1 MRVFVVETDGAGGM
15 IHYAY
20 QLCTAL
26 AANGAEVTLVTSRQY
41 ELAHLPHSF
50 AVEARLRLWPNI
62 EAAPGPVGR
71 GGRVSR
77 RLAHR
82 ARRGWRALRFARE
95 WARLTSYLLAER
107 PDVIQFAIIRFPF
120 QEIFLR
126 RLRRGGLYLAQ
137 VCHEYEFRESGHP
150 LIRRLT
156 ARWARRVYPSFSA
169 MFLHS
174 KADRERFLSLYPVER
189 ERTHLIPHGNEFLF
203 PRLVDPGGD
212 RRARYGLPSGR
223 PVALFFG
230 GLRPSKGIPDLLEA
244 FALAC
249 EEVEA
254 SLVIAGNP
262 AYGVTAE
269 DLEAEARRLGIA
281 DSVVVDARYLA
292 LEEIGPLLRTATVVV
307 LPYRTATASGA
318 LQMAYAFGRPVV
330 ATAVGGL
337 PEAVEEGVTGLLVPP
352 ADPPALARALVK
364 LLSDPDEAL
373 RMGAMGRAAAE
384 ARYSW
389 EPIAA
394 TILSVYRWGRR
405 PS

>member
-26 AANGAEVTLVTSRQY
+26 TAAGAEVTLVTSRHY
-41 ELAHLPHSF
+41 ELGHLPHSF
-50 AVEARLRLWPNI
+50 TVDPRLRLWPNI
-62 EAAPGPVGR
+62 EPTPRPAGPLR
-71 GGRVSR
+71 HALR
-77 RLAHR
+77 RAGHKV
-82 ARRGWRALRFARE
+82 RRGWRALRFARE
-95 WARLTSYLLAER
+95 WDRLTRHLLAER
-107 PDVIQFAIIRFPF
+107 PDVVQFAVIRFPF

-126 RLRRGGLYLAQ
+126 RLRRGGLCLAQ

-156 ARWARRVYPSFSA
+156 TRWARRVHPSFSGV
-169 MFLHS
+169 FLHS
-174 KADRERFLSLYPVER
+174 EADRERFLSLYPVAR

-212 RRARYGLPSGR
+212 LRARYGLPPGR

-244 FALAC
+244 FALARA
-249 EEVEA
+249 EVEA
-254 SLVIAGNP
+254 SLVVAGYP
-262 AYGVTAE
+262 AYGVEAG

-281 DSVVVDARYLA
+281 DSVVIDARYLA
-292 LEEIGPLLRTATVVV
+292 LEEIGPLLRTATVVA
-307 LPYRTATASGA
+307 LPYRSATASGA
-318 LQMAYAFGRPVV
+318 LQVAYAFGRPVV
-330 ATAVGGL
+330 ATTVGGL
-337 PEAVEEGVTGLLVPP
+337 PDAVDEGVTGLLVPP

-364 LLSDPDEAL
+364 LLSDLDEAL
-373 RMGAMGRAAAE
+373 RMGARGRAAAE

-394 TILSVYRWGRR
+394 AILGVYRQERGR
-405 PS
+405 S

>member
-26 AANGAEVTLVTSRQY
+26 AAGGAEVTLVTSRRY
-41 ELAHLPHSF
+41 ELRHLPHSL
-50 AVEARLRLWPNI
+50 AVEPLLHLWPNI
-62 EAAPGPVGR
+62 ELPPGPAGKVR
-71 GGRVSR
+71 LALR
-77 RLAHR
+77 RLGHR
-82 ARRGWRALRFARE
+82 ARRGWRALRLARE
-95 WARLTSYLLAER
+95 WARLTRHLLRER
-107 PDVIQFAIIRFPF
+107 PDVVQFAAIRFPF
-120 QEIFLR
+120 QEVFLR
-126 RLRRGGLYLAQ
+126 RLRRAGLYLAQ
-137 VCHEYEFRESGHP
+137 VCHEYEFRESSHA

-169 MFLHS
+169 VFLHS
-174 KADRERFLSLYPVER
+174 EADRQRFLSLYPVDP

-212 RRARYGLPSGR
+212 LRDHYGLAPGR

-244 FALAC
+244 FALARV
-249 EEVEA
+249 EVEA
-254 SLVIAGNP
+254 TLVIAGYP
-262 AYGVTAE
+262 AYGIDAAS
-269 DLEAEARRLGIA
+269 LEAEARRLGIA

-292 LEEIGPLLRTATVVV
+292 LEEIGPLLRTSTVAV
-307 LPYRTATASGA
+307 LPYRNATASGA
-318 LQMAYAFGRPVV
+318 LQVAYAFGRPVI

-337 PEAVEEGVTGLLVPP
+337 PDAVEDGATGLLVPP
-352 ADPPALARALVK
+352 GDPHALARALVK
-364 LLSDPDEAL
+364 LLSDPDEAE

-389 EPIAA
+389 EPIAGA
-394 TILSVYRWGRR
+394 ILGIYRRDRGQ
-405 PS
+405 S